1 MSGAESEFLDVG
13 VDEEWANFQGER
25 QGERLVFSCTGF
37 GNPLD
42 CGPFTESDDV
52 RLGRGGSWPRLSRKA
67 CGGQG
72 QMSQIVRTD
81 SKAGSEVEQGTGL
94 RWSVRFDNAI
104 ASCIGTAGLRLQ

>member
-1 MSGAESEFLDVG
+1 VRRRGGFLRKAVVYPEGTPDYEQAVGDIVSGAESEFLDVG

-52 RLGRGGSWPRLSRKA
+52 RLGRGGCACLSEDEERQSYPKF
-67 CGGQG
+67 C
-72 QMSQIVRTD
+72 D
-81 SKAGSEVEQGTGL
+81 AGHGRG
-94 RWSVRFDNAI
+94 
-104 ASCIGTAGLRLQ
+104 